1 MLKYYL
7 VQNPL
12 VKENEKFI
20 ALVSSPET
28 KTLEDVVS
36 IMIAEGTG
44 LTRPQALAYFE
55 KLTQTVLGF
64 LKDGH
69 CVVTPFFRVRP
80 TIGGLFNNEND
91 IFDITRHQVNAKFLP
106 GDRLRKLSVESY
118 LQKCELATFQPLV
131 KKFTDAA
138 TSAVDTSATPGGIGV
153 VNGKFLQFDVT
164 DLNQGVFFIPENN
177 PETAIRATVYSR
189 IFPKDL
195 SFNIPMLEAGNYRLM
210 VKTKPKTD
218 LLSSLLV
225 KKISVI

>member
-28 KTLEDVVS
+28 KTLDDVVN

-55 KLTQTVLGF
+55 KLTQTVLGI

-69 CVVTPFFRVRP
+69 NIATPLFRVRP
-80 TIGGLFNNEND
+80 TISGLFNNGD
-91 IFDITRHQVNAKFLP
+91 DSFDATRHQVNARFLA

-118 LQKCELATFQPLV
+118 LQKCDLATFQPLV

-138 TSAVDTSATPGGIGV
+138 TSSVDTNATPGGIGV
-153 VNGKFLQFDVT
+153 INGRFLQFDLT
-164 DLNQGVFFIPENN
+164 DLSQGVFFIPGNN
-177 PETAIRATVYSR
+177 PETAIRAVIYSR
-189 IFPKDL
+189 IFPKEL
-195 SFNIPMLEAGNYRLM
+195 SFCIPMLEAGDYRIM

-218 LLSSLLV
+218 ILSSLLV
-225 KKISVI
+225 KKITV